1 MAAGRARYISELLQV
16 HLDDLAFLWGQRREA
31 LNSRKHTLR
40 EYGELNERIE
50 AHLQGLL
57 VADAPALLEL
67 LTPQLTAKDRDDAF
81 AAGYGLLRLNKAAAT
96 HIVVVEFLRAEG
108 ATLAGLRDALSLA
121 PHALFAH
128 EMQGALVHAKP
139 FTAVSAAVVLA
150 NHRLLDG
157 QSERLARL
165 LTAGHELV
173 CELAWRAATL
183 CDAAAVA
190 ASAAVADE
198 LTSRRPYRHVLG
210 HASAAVRHA
219 GWGAVAWAG
228 QQRALPALRQ
238 AATSGDRVA
247 LHWLAVLGA
256 DDDVALVQRAG
267 VALNDVPACCELLA
281 RLGHASSLPALLQ
294 WMAGTDVVAAAAA
307 GAAFTRITG
316 VDVRG
321 RRITAPVP
329 DDADEFTREM
339 APDLW
344 LPDARKAHTEFER
357 RGGVWAQGNRWCQG
371 LRVDESSTRE
381 VLLQL
386 DLEARWDAAAR
397 AALAGR
403 VLSVPPPVH

>member
-1 MAAGRARYISELLQV
+1 MPTPRARHIPQLL
-16 HLDDLAFLWGQRREA
+16 HIHAEDLAFLWGQRREA
-31 LNSRKHTLR
+31 LNSSKHTLR

-67 LTPQLTAKDRDDAF
+67 LKPQLTAKDRDEAF
-81 AAGYGLLRLNKAAAT
+81 AAGYCLLRLSDSAAT
-96 HIVVVEFLRAEG
+96 HIVVVEFLRADG

-157 QSERLARL
+157 QSERLSRL

-190 ASAAVADE
+190 ASATVGDE
-198 LTSRRPYRHVLG
+198 LTSRRSYRHVLA
-210 HASAAVRHA
+210 HPSAAVRDA

-238 AATSGDRVA
+238 AAGSGDRVA
-247 LHWLAVLGA
+247 LHWLAVLGGEE
-256 DDDVALVQRAG
+256 DVAVVQRAA

-294 WMAGTDVVAAAAA
+294 WMEGAEVVAAAAA

-316 VDVRG
+316 IDVRG

-329 DDADEFTREM
+329 DDADYFTREM

-344 LPDARKAHTEFER
+344 LPDVRKARSEFER
-357 RGGVWAQGNRWCQG
+357 HGDTWAQGARWCQG
-371 LRVDESSTRE
+371 HRVDEAITRE

-403 VLSVPPPVH
+403 ALSVPPPVH